1 MAKQYSIS
9 AARNSLPSIIREVE
23 RGASVELTRRGKR
36 VAVLLS
42 TREHDQLKPPQRSLW
57 SAIQDFRATHDLA
70 ELDVDEVYAGSRD
83 RSPGRTVSL

>member
-23 RGASVELTRRGKR
+23 RGSAVELTRRGKR

-42 TREHDQLKPPQRSLW
+42 TREHEQLKPPEGSLW
-57 SAIQDFRATHDLA
+57 SAIQDF
-70 ELDVDEVYAGSRD
+70 ELRTTW
-83 RSPGRTVSL
+83 RSWT